1 MTNHSKVRNPF
12 TSPDTPTFADLIVR
26 IDGDRGLSCSKKRQ
40 VSSALRKVADW
51 IDKQPHEVPASA
63 TYLRRALTNFHPQQA
78 GVTRKR
84 VQNATSD
91 VKFAMRHCGVVLNEA
106 TYLAALTPEWRA
118 LWDLLDGLDY
128 YRSGLSR
135 FMRFVSAQRITPED
149 VTQATFDAFLLALE
163 AEAITKNPRTQ
174 HQTVC
179 RLWNKCAITIQ
190 GWPQASI
197 EVPRYRQ
204 TYTLKFEEFPE
215 SFQVDVEA
223 YLARL
228 AHADLFD
235 LSGPKRA
242 LRPKTIACRRM
253 HIRQLASALIHDGM
267 DVEDIT
273 ALAVIVEH
281 YEAALKWL
289 VNRNG
294 GETRGMIA
302 GIAACLLAIAK
313 YHVKAKPEHL
323 DALARLTSNLTPEL
337 TLSEGEITELHV
349 GLKGTMNALF
359 IKAWPSR
366 HIAAWKAVSGR
377 ANPPGEKP
385 SDMMLSGVTA
395 KMAAPLAAIAR
406 STGPK
411 PRWFGA
417 FSLFLP
423 RGNRLVP
430 SPSRSTKK
438 VSQGRAADHGRT
450 QPYGATPPSA
460 RGPSETSSIGAN
472 WSGTSSTMSK
482 IPTPANDL
490 PGSTRQENGSG
501 RTSPTYGSSM
511 MGGLHT

>member
-1 MTNHSKVRNPF
+1 MTNLSKVRNPF
-12 TSPDTPTFADLIVR
+12 TSPDTPTFSDLIVR
-26 IDGDRGLSCSKKRQ
+26 IDGDRGLNCSKKRQ

-51 IDKQPHEVPASA
+51 IDKLPHEVPANA

-84 VQNATSD
+84 VQNAASD

-106 TYLAALTPEWRA
+106 TYLAALTPEWQA
-118 LWDLLDGLDY
+118 LWDLLDGLKY

-149 VTQATFDAFLLALE
+149 VTQATFDAFLLAVE

-174 HQTVC
+174 HQTAC
-179 RLWNKCAITIQ
+179 RLWNKCATTIQ
-190 GWPQASI
+190 GWPQACI

-204 TYTLKFEEFPE
+204 TYTLKLEEFPG

-242 LRPKTIACRRM
+242 LRPKTIELRRM
-253 HIRQLASALIHDGM
+253 QIRQLGSALIHDGM

-294 GETRGMIA
+294 GETSGMIA

-323 DALARLTSNLTPEL
+323 DALARVTSNLTPEFRGL
-337 TLSEGEITELHV
+337 TPSGMPDSRWGFVRTQC
-349 GLKGTMNALF
+349 GLAT
-359 IKAWPSR
+359 
-366 HIAAWKAVSGR
+366 
-377 ANPPGEKP
+377 
-385 SDMMLSGVTA
+385 
-395 KMAAPLAAIAR
+395 MAAPIDLRNEFDSVSLRRLAKRTRDATQSR
-406 STGPK
+406 
-411 PRWFGA
+411 RLLA
-417 FSLFLP
+417 FEVYDGGSRTDASDRRPSLQISSL
-423 RGNRLVP
+423 RL
-430 SPSRSTKK
+430 RLRT
-438 VSQGRAADHGRT
+438 GRAGRWEVST
-450 QPYGATPPSA
+450 LEAQRRSPP
-460 RGPSETSSIGAN
+460 
-472 WSGTSSTMSK
+472 
-482 IPTPANDL
+482 
-490 PGSTRQENGSG
+490 
-501 RTSPTYGSSM
+501 RT
-511 MGGLHT
+511 GGGC